1 MGKPKPFKFQTC
13 WLTDSSFPKV
23 VTQAWGQANGLM
35 NVIEN
40 FAKDPTSW
48 NKQQFGKVFARKK
61 NLMARLNGIQ
71 RAVSVRPSTFL
82 LNLEKELLKEFEI
95 VLSQEEE
102 LWALKSRVNWLI
114 QVLTLVR
121 RKRNQIRAI
130 KNSMGEWI
138 SNENEVKEFISRGFS
153 DVYSSSLC
161 VVSRQP
167 PTISQWQIRL
177 LDEVRDS
184 ISGGVTEEEIK
195 AALWSLKAFKALGP
209 NGLHAG
215 FYQRFWLIVGKLVIE
230 EVKRVFTERKVP
242 TYLNQT
248 HIAFIP
254 KIQSSETW
262 AILDL

>member
-1 MGKPKPFKFQTC
+1 
-13 WLTDSSFPKV
+13 
-23 VTQAWGQANGLM
+23 
-35 NVIEN
+35 
-40 FAKDPTSW
+40 
-48 NKQQFGKVFARKK
+48 
-61 NLMARLNGIQ
+61 
-71 RAVSVRPSTFL
+71 
-82 LNLEKELLKEFEI
+82 
-95 VLSQEEE
+95 
-102 LWALKSRVNWLI
+102 
-114 QVLTLVR
+114 
-121 RKRNQIRAI
+121 
-130 KNSMGEWI
+130 MGEWI
-138 SNENEVKEFISRGFS
+138 SDENEVKEFISRGFS

-215 FYQRFWLIVGKLVIE
+215 FYQRFWLIVGKSVIE
-230 EVKRVFTERKVP
+230 EVKKVFTERKFP

-254 KIQSSETW
+254 KIQSSET
-262 AILDL
+262 